1 MIAGNRCTQVYLT
14 PLQTHSARHLHRTSS
29 CEHLVANTL
38 WCSCFSWHSSIWEL
52 ATPKAG
58 RNPRPWNTSLRLQTW
73 MFFLLRGFPNPIL
86 VGIMSG
92 WIHWI
97 RWMFSTL
104 GWDHG
109 HFMNPVFPW
118 VAHAHQWSGAA
129 AARRSGFAAR
139 SRPNR
144 VAVASRGCVFCLAS
158 RCLHLWFTR
167 FILGFSDLLGRFS
180 WFWAGF
186 CWFYGYRSCSAEALA
201 GWQWCWQPKVFRWRP
216 MSLGWFISPW
226 HVGSTSRWEKDC
238 TKKICTEDASRLFLT
253 FADYILNRASWSWAD
268 YWWHICCQVQFS
280 RPLMPLVVHALQ
292 HTWNVRHHDLERCCF
307 RSLMFSLR
315 IGVSLAPRACL
326 YAVRLCSTGACLVA
340 IHLDEHDHRTISHHR
355 SRAAVHPNHGANHCS
370 REPGEFEWDEAL
382 GVYPSGPSW
391 IVTACALIQF
401 GDIKLDTDLYD
412 AKIMMS
418 FFLFRNMSN
427 LFNNLNTHL

>member
-1 MIAGNRCTQVYLT
+1 MDVFYFGLGSWSFHESSFPMGGSCSPMIRSCCRAEVRFCCPEQAESRCCCLT
-14 PLQTHSARHLHRTSS
+14 RMCT
-29 CEHLVANTL
+29 
-38 WCSCFSWHSSIWEL
+38 
-52 ATPKAG
+52 
-58 RNPRPWNTSLRLQTW
+58 
-73 MFFLLRGFPNPIL
+73 
-86 VGIMSG
+86 
-92 WIHWI
+92 
-97 RWMFSTL
+97 
-104 GWDHG
+104 
-109 HFMNPVFPW
+109 
-118 VAHAHQWSGAA
+118 
-129 AARRSGFAAR
+129 
-139 SRPNR
+139 
-144 VAVASRGCVFCLAS
+144 VFCLAS
-158 RCLHLWFTR
+158 RCPHLWFTR

-186 CWFYGYRSCSAEALA
+186 CWFYGYLFEAAALRPWQVGNDVGSGRFSGGGQCRSPS
-201 GWQWCWQPKVFRWRP
+201 
-216 MSLGWFISPW
+216 WFISPW
-226 HVGSTSRWEKDC
+226 HVVVALQGERKTALP
-238 TKKICTEDASRLFLT
+238 ICTEDASRLFLT

-326 YAVRLCSTGACLVA
+326 YAVRLCSTRACLVA

-418 FFLFRNMSN
+418 FFYFGICPMCS
-427 LFNNLNTHL
+427 TI